1 MKTKFVWV
9 MCIKFSSQL
18 SDEKFHVNCKT
29 VSLTTFVEVT
39 DVYGESILKYLI
51 ILRGQSAEFCVV
63 NINVR

>member
-1 MKTKFVWV
+1 

-39 DVYGESILKYLI
+39 DVSCESISQHVN
-51 ILRGQSAEFCVV
+51 ILRD
-63 NINVR
+63 